1 MKSRAFPLSFEREGL
16 PGYFSSLPALHQRMG
31 RDNGCSFS
39 CKMGL
44 RTRRI
49 CVWFSQGPCASSC
62 RPGEFTILFTEHR
75 PRAGK
80 MLVPGAEGVGSL
92 P

>member
-62 RPGEFTILFTEHR
+62 RPVSPAPQEWPEASPLCWL
-75 PRAGK
+75 
-80 MLVPGAEGVGSL
+80 M
-92 P
+92 